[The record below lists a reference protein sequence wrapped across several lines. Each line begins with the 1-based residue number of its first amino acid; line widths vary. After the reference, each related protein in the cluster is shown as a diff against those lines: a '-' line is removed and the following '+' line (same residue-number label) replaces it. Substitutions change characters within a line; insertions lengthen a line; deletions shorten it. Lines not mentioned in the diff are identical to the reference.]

1 MRESSKA
8 CYAGPSDMA
17 HPLIALI
24 DIGKTNAKVSVI
36 DPASGA
42 EIRGSRRANAVV
54 QGSSMRE
61 LDVEAISQWLLDA
74 LREAPFRDRIRTLVP
89 VAHGAAAVLVDRDNR
104 VLAAPDYED
113 SCFERV
119 NAEYRQQ
126 RDAYRSTYSP
136 DLPLGLNL
144 GRQLFLL
151 QETQPQLFSRVAHA
165 LLYPQFWAW
174 RLSGVM
180 ASEVTS
186 LGCHSDLWLPREQS
200 FSKLAQ
206 ARGWDKLFPP
216 RRLASDVLGPI
227 STEVAAATGLDPQ
240 CQVTCGIHDSNA
252 SYLKFLTTREREAP
266 FTVIS
271 SGTWTVVMAHR
282 ADLSRLREDRD
293 MLASVDAFGSPV
305 ATARFMGGREYE
317 AIAGTDS
324 RPNAPALLNV
334 IERQS
339 MALPAFASGGP
350 FAGREG
356 RLIDADNL
364 SGSERASMATLYVAL
379 MCELLIEMLGA
390 EGGVLI
396 DGPLATNPLF
406 GSVLGALLP
415 TRSVALSSGDGGNT
429 RAACYLAGFDD
440 AQAPAMTPAAAMTL
454 KSLPAYREAWR
465 KRALT

>member
-1 MRESSKA
+1 MS
-8 CYAGPSDMA
+8 
-17 HPLIALI
+17 HPLIALL
-24 DIGKTNAKVSVI
+24 DIGKTNAKVSLV
-36 DPASGA
+36 DPESGA

-61 LDVEAISQWLLDA
+61 LDVEGIGQWLLDA
-74 LREAPFRDRIRTLVP
+74 LRDAPHRDRIRTIVP
-89 VAHGAAAVLVDRDNR
+89 VAHGAAAVLVDRAHR
-104 VLAAPDYED
+104 VIVAPDYED

-119 NAEYRQQ
+119 NAAYRQQ
-126 RDAYRSTYSP
+126 RDAYPSTYSP

-144 GRQLFLL
+144 GRQLFFL
-151 QETQPQLFSRVAHA
+151 QEAQPQLFSQAAHA

-186 LGCHSDLWLPREQS
+186 LGCHSDLWLPRKQS

-206 ARGWDKLFPP
+206 ARGWNNLFPP
-216 RRLASDVLGPI
+216 TRLASDVLGPI
-227 STEVAAATGLDPQ
+227 SAEVAAATGLDPQ

-252 SYLKFLTTREREAP
+252 SYLKFLTTRDREAP

-271 SGTWTVVMAHR
+271 SGTWTVVMANR
-282 ADLSRLREDRD
+282 ADLACLREDRD

-356 RLIDADNL
+356 RLVNADNL
-364 SGSERASMATLYVAL
+364 SGSERASVATLYVAL
-379 MCELLIEMLGA
+379 MSELLIEMLGA
-390 EGGVLI
+390 EGDVLI

-406 GSVLGALLP
+406 GSILGELLP
-415 TRSVALSSGDGGNT
+415 TRSVQLSRGDGGNT
-429 RAACYLAGFDD
+429 RAACYLAGFHD
-440 AQAPAMTPAAAMTL
+440 APTPAMTQAPAISL

-465 KRALT
+465 KLALA

>member
-1 MRESSKA
+1 V
-8 CYAGPSDMA
+8 GPIDSLVVTMT

-24 DIGKTNAKVSVI
+24 DIGKTHAKVSVI
-36 DPASGA
+36 DPQSGA
-42 EIRGSRRANAVV
+42 EIRGSRRANAGV
-54 QGSSMRE
+54 QSSAMRE

-74 LREAPFRDRIRTLVP
+74 LRDAPHRDCIRTLVP
-89 VAHGAAAVLVDRDNR
+89 VAHGAAAVLIDHNHGV
-104 VLAAPDYED
+104 VAAPDYED
-113 SCFERV
+113 ACFERV
-119 NAEYRQQ
+119 NAEYRHQ
-126 RDAYRSTYSP
+126 RDAYQSTYSP

-144 GRQLFLL
+144 GRQLFFL
-151 QETQPQLFSRVAHA
+151 QEAQPRLFSRVAHA

-186 LGCHSDLWLPREQS
+186 LGCHSDLWLPREQT

-206 ARGWDKLFPP
+206 ARGWSKLFPA
-216 RRLASDVLGPI
+216 RKLAGDVLGPI
-227 STEVAAATGLDPQ
+227 SAQVATATGLDPQ

-252 SYLKFLTTREREAP
+252 SYLKFLIARERDEP

-271 SGTWTVVMAHR
+271 SGTWTVVMANR

-317 AIAGTDS
+317 AIAGTEA
-324 RPNAPALLNV
+324 RPNLPALLNV
-334 IERQS
+334 LERQS
-339 MALPAFASGGP
+339 MAVPAFASGGP

-356 RLIDADNL
+356 CLVNADNL
-364 SGSERASMATLYVAL
+364 SGSERASIATLYVAL

-390 EGGVLI
+390 DGTVLI

-406 GSVLGALLP
+406 GSILGALLP
-415 TRSVALSSGDGGNT
+415 SRSVELSAGDGGNT
-429 RAACYLAGFDD
+429 HAACYLAGFHD
-440 AQAPAMTPAAAMTL
+440 APSQLMTPATALTL
-454 KSLPAYREAWR
+454 TSLPAYREAWR
-465 KRALT
+465 KRALG

>member
-1 MRESSKA
+1 MT
-8 CYAGPSDMA
+8 

-36 DPASGA
+36 DPQTGT

-54 QGSSMRE
+54 QGPAMRE
-61 LDVEAISQWLLDA
+61 LDVEAISRWLLDA
-74 LREAPFRDRIRTLVP
+74 LRDAPHRDRIRTIVP
-89 VAHGAAAVLVDRDNR
+89 VAHGAAAALIDRDNR
-104 VLAAPDYED
+104 VVAAPDYED
-113 SCFERV
+113 ACFERV
-119 NAEYRQQ
+119 NAEYGQQ
-126 RDAYRSTYSP
+126 RDAYQSTYSP

-144 GRQLFLL
+144 GRQLFFL
-151 QETQPQLFSRVAHA
+151 QEAQPQLFSRVAHA

-186 LGCHSDLWLPREQS
+186 LGCHSDLWLPREQH

-206 ARGWDKLFPP
+206 VRSWDKLFPP
-216 RRLASDVLGPI
+216 KKLASDVLGPI
-227 STEVAAATGLDPQ
+227 SAEIAAATGLDPQ
-240 CQVTCGIHDSNA
+240 CQVTSGIHDSNA
-252 SYLKFLTTREREAP
+252 SYLKFLIARDREEP

-271 SGTWTVVMAHR
+271 SGTWTVVMANR
-282 ADLSRLREDRD
+282 ADLSRLREDKD

-317 AIAGTDS
+317 AIAGTDV
-324 RPNAPALLNV
+324 RPNMPALLNV

-356 RLIDADNL
+356 RVINAESL
-364 SGSERASMATLYVAL
+364 SGSERASLATLYIAL
-379 MCELLIEMLGA
+379 MSELLIEMLGA
-390 EGGVLI
+390 DGAVLI

-406 GSVLGALLP
+406 GSILGALLP
-415 TRSVALSSGDGGNT
+415 ERSIELSSGDGGNT
-429 RAACYLAGFDD
+429 RAACYLARFHD
-440 AQAPAMTPAAAMTL
+440 APPSPMTPATAASL
-454 KSLPAYREAWR
+454 KGLPAYREAWR
-465 KRALT
+465 KLLVS

>member
-1 MRESSKA
+1 MT
-8 CYAGPSDMA
+8 

-36 DPASGA
+36 DPETGT
-42 EIRGSRRANAVV
+42 EIRGSRRANAVI
-54 QGSSMRE
+54 QGSAMRE
-61 LDVEAISQWLLDA
+61 LDVDAIGQWLLEA
-74 LREAPFRDRIRTLVP
+74 LRDAPHRDRIRTIVP
-89 VAHGAAAVLVDRDNR
+89 VAHGAAAVLIDRDDR
-104 VLAAPDYED
+104 VIAAPDYED
-113 SCFERV
+113 ACFERV
-119 NAEYRQQ
+119 NVEYRQQ
-126 RDAYRSTYSP
+126 RDAYQSTYSP

-144 GRQLFLL
+144 GRQLFFL
-151 QETQPQLFSRVAHA
+151 QEAQPQLFSRVAHA

-186 LGCHSDLWLPREQS
+186 LGCHSDLWLPREQT

-216 RRLASDVLGPI
+216 KQLASDVLGPI
-227 STEVAAATGLDPQ
+227 SAEIAAATGLDPQ
-240 CQVTCGIHDSNA
+240 CQVTSGIHDSNA
-252 SYLKFLTTREREAP
+252 SYLKFLIARDRDEP

-271 SGTWTVVMAHR
+271 SGTWTVVMANR
-282 ADLSRLREDRD
+282 ADLSRLREDKD

-317 AIAGTDS
+317 AIAGTDA
-324 RPNAPALLNV
+324 RPNMPALLNV
-334 IERQS
+334 IERQA

-356 RLIDADNL
+356 RVVNADSL
-364 SGSERASMATLYVAL
+364 SGSERASLATLYVAL

-390 EGGVLI
+390 EGTVLI

-406 GSVLGALLP
+406 GSILGALLP
-415 TRSVALSSGDGGNT
+415 GRSVELSSGDGGNT
-429 RAACYLAGFDD
+429 RAACYLAGFHD
-440 AQAPAMTPAAAMTL
+440 APPSPMTPAAAATL
-454 KSLPAYREAWR
+454 KGLPAYREAWR
-465 KRALT
+465 KLVLS

>member
-1 MRESSKA
+1 MT
-8 CYAGPSDMA
+8 

-36 DPASGA
+36 DPETGS

-54 QGSSMRE
+54 QGPAMRE
-61 LDVEAISQWLLDA
+61 LDVAAISQWLLDA
-74 LREAPFRDRIRTLVP
+74 LRDAPLRDRIRAIVP

-104 VLAAPDYED
+104 VIAAPDYED
-113 SCFERV
+113 ACFERV

-126 RDAYRSTYSP
+126 RDAYQNTYSP

-144 GRQLFLL
+144 GRQLFFL
-151 QETQPQLFSRVAHA
+151 QEAQPQLFSQVAHA

-174 RLSGVM
+174 RLSDVM

-186 LGCHSDLWLPREQS
+186 LGCHSDLWLPREQT

-206 ARGWDKLFPP
+206 ARGWDKLFAPMN
-216 RRLASDVLGPI
+216 LSNDALGPI
-227 STEVAAATGLDPQ
+227 SAEVAAATGLDPQ
-240 CQVTCGIHDSNA
+240 CQVTSGIHDSNA
-252 SYLKFLTTREREAP
+252 SYLKFLIARNRDEP

-271 SGTWTVVMAHR
+271 SGTWTVVMANR
-282 ADLSRLREDRD
+282 ADLSRLREDKD

-317 AIAGTDS
+317 AIAGTEA

-334 IERQS
+334 IERQV

-350 FAGREG
+350 FAGREA
-356 RLIDADNL
+356 RLVNADNL
-364 SGSERASMATLYVAL
+364 SGSERASVATLYVAL

-390 EGGVLI
+390 EGAVLI
-396 DGPLATNPLF
+396 DGPLATNSLF
-406 GSVLGALLP
+406 GSILGALLP
-415 TRSVALSSGDGGNT
+415 ERSVELSAGDGGNT
-429 RAACYLAGFDD
+429 RAACYLAGFHD
-440 AQAPAMTPAAAMTL
+440 APTSAMTPATPMAL
-454 KSLPAYREAWR
+454 HSLPAYRDAWR
-465 KRALT
+465 KLVLN

>member
-1 MRESSKA
+1 MT
-8 CYAGPSDMA
+8 

-36 DPASGA
+36 DPETGA

-54 QGSSMRE
+54 RGPAMRE
-61 LDVEAISQWLLDA
+61 LDVAAISQWLLDA
-74 LREAPFRDRIRTLVP
+74 LHDAPHRDRIRVIVP
-89 VAHGAAAVLVDRDNR
+89 VAHGAAAVLVDRDHR
-104 VLAAPDYED
+104 VIAAPDYED
-113 SCFERV
+113 ACFERV

-126 RDAYRSTYSP
+126 RDAYQNTYSP
-136 DLPLGLNL
+136 ELPLGLNL
-144 GRQLFLL
+144 GRQLFFL
-151 QETQPQLFSRVAHA
+151 QEAQPQLFSQVAHA

-186 LGCHSDLWLPREQS
+186 LGCHSDLWLPREQT

-216 RRLASDVLGPI
+216 MKLSHEALGPI
-227 STEVAAATGLDPQ
+227 SAEVAAATGLDPQ
-240 CQVTCGIHDSNA
+240 CQVTSGIHDSNA
-252 SYLKFLTTREREAP
+252 SYLKFLIARNRDEP

-271 SGTWTVVMAHR
+271 SGTWTVVMANR
-282 ADLSRLREDRD
+282 ADLSRLREDKD

-317 AIAGTDS
+317 AIAGTEA

-334 IERQS
+334 IERQV

-350 FAGREG
+350 FAGREA
-356 RLIDADNL
+356 RLVNADNL
-364 SGSERASMATLYVAL
+364 SGSERASVATLYVAL

-390 EGGVLI
+390 EGAVLI
-396 DGPLATNPLF
+396 DGPLATNSLF
-406 GSVLGALLP
+406 GSILGALLP
-415 TRSVALSSGDGGNT
+415 ERSVELSAGDGGNT
-429 RAACYLAGFDD
+429 RAACYLAGFHD
-440 AQAPAMTPAAAMTL
+440 APASAMTPATPMTL
-454 KSLPAYREAWR
+454 HSLPAYRDAWR
-465 KRALT
+465 KLVLS